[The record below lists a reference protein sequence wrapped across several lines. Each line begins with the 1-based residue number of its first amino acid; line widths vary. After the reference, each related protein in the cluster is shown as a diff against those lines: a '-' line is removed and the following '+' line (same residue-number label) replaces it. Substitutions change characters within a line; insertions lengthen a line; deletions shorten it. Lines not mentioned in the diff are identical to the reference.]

1 MRNYVFFLISL
12 VLGMSSCVNENTAR
26 KNLEGTLVSFENA
39 LLRKDFTTAVG
50 FIPNEL
56 LDGMID
62 QSSVKVTKDEL
73 RDQVIQIFQ
82 DTYNLDELDFKFS
95 DIGKMVEHGNKVFF
109 RVRSEVSGKIYVE
122 EVDKSYQY
130 WSKGFVIG
138 VSKDQ
143 GETFQLVNYEDEK
156 TKIILDNTYDL
167 ITPKLNLSYSTNNID
182 EMTSEMMADYN
193 QAMEYAERGKV
204 NALYESYKQAVFK
217 LIIRD
222 KDRIPLGNG
231 TGFVI
236 GDFLITNNHV
246 LDVDGAEY
254 LEIID
259 HTGEKVA
266 WDKIYEL
273 NENYD
278 YAIIQ
283 LPEGNTVPTF
293 SSYSISQHS
302 VGEEVFTIGNP
313 AGSASF
319 TLTKGLISGLINRG
333 YQIDNDVFF
342 GASGSP
348 VFNEEGEVLG
358 IVTAIN
364 SSNTASFVLDIRNLP
379 LNRMFPD

>member
-1 MRNYVFFLISL
+1 
-12 VLGMSSCVNENTAR
+12 VNEKTAR
-26 KNLEGTLVSFENA
+26 KNLESTLVAFENA
-39 LLRKDFTTAVG
+39 LLRKDFTTAVS

-62 QSSVKVTKDEL
+62 QSSVKVTRDEL
-73 RDQVIQIFQ
+73 RGQVIQMFQ
-82 DTYNLDELDFKFS
+82 ETYNLDELDFKFS
-95 DIGKMVEHGNKVFF
+95 EIGKMVEHGNNVFF

-130 WSKGFVIG
+130 WSKGFIIG
-138 VSKDQ
+138 VSKDK

-167 ITPKLNLSYSTNNID
+167 VTPKLKLSYATNNID

-193 QAMEYAERGKV
+193 QAMVFAERSKV
-204 NALYESYKQAVFK
+204 NTLYESYKQAVFK
-217 LIIRD
+217 LIISNESRD
-222 KDRIPLGNG
+222 PLGSG
-231 TGFVI
+231 TGFVL

-246 LDVDGAEY
+246 LDHDQGRFLDVFNYNGDK
-254 LEIID
+254 ID
-259 HTGEKVA
+259 
-266 WDKIYEL
+266 WDKVYER
-273 NENYD
+273 NDNFD
-278 YAIIQ
+278 YAVIQ
-283 LPEGNTVPTF
+283 LPEGNTTPTF
-293 SSYSISQHS
+293 PSYSKSQHL

-313 AGSASF
+313 GGSASF
-319 TLTKGLISGLINRG
+319 TLTKGIISGMVNGG

-379 LNRMFPD
+379 LRRMFPD